1 MVPATGSNQ
10 TAFAA
15 STTNLFSYNPGT
27 GLFTVGRFGTGSTT
41 LGVYSIS
48 SGDANVRLASSGTG
62 HGKIYVTTNDFMVFT
77 NEINRFVVA
86 ANGNVQAI
94 NSIGVNANNNPTAIE
109 NLGTNGVG
117 NIGTSAKQFNTL
129 FAKAN
134 QALYAD
140 LAEKYLADTNYEP
153 GTVLVFGG
161 SKEVTISQNIMSTSV
176 AGVVSTDPAYLMNS
190 GLNGENVAIIA
201 LQGRVPTKVVGP
213 VGKGDMLV
221 TAPNGYATACSN
233 PVVGSLIGKS
243 LENFT
248 ATEENPTAVIEVV
261 VGRS

>member
-1 MVPATGSNQ
+1 
-10 TAFAA
+10 
-15 STTNLFSYNPGT
+15 
-27 GLFTVGRFGTGSTT
+27 
-41 LGVYSIS
+41 
-48 SGDANVRLASSGTG
+48 
-62 HGKIYVTTNDFMVFT
+62 MVFT

-86 ANGNVQAI
+86 ANGNVQAF
-94 NSIGVNANNNPTAIE
+94 NAIGVNANNNPTAIE

-117 NIGTSAKQFNTL
+117 NIGTTAKQFNTI

-140 LAEKYLADTNYEP
+140 LAEKYLADANYQP

-161 SKEVTISQNIMSTSV
+161 SAEVTISQNTMSTSV

-190 GLNGENVAIIA
+190 GLNGKNVAVIA
-201 LQGRVPTKVVGP
+201 LQGRVPTKVIGP

-221 TAPNGYATACSN
+221 TAPSGYAMACTS
-233 PVVGSLIGKS
+233 PIVGSLIGKS

-248 ATEENPTAVIEVV
+248 ATAENPTSIIEVV
-261 VGRS
+261 VGKS